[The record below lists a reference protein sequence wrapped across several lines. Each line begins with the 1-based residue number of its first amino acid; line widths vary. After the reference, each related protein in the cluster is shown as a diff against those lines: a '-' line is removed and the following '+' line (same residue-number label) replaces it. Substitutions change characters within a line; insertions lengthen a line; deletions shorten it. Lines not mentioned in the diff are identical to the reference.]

1 MSKKNMLNGC
11 LNFFE
16 ETKHMT
22 FILEANHK
30 IIIDKHNEIW
40 NKVKSIIKNVFHTE
54 PVHYTKY
61 LKTKIKS

>member
-1 MSKKNMLNGC
+1 
-11 LNFFE
+11 
-16 ETKHMT
+16 MT
-22 FILEANHK
+22 FILEAKHK

-54 PVHYTKY
+54 PVHYNKN